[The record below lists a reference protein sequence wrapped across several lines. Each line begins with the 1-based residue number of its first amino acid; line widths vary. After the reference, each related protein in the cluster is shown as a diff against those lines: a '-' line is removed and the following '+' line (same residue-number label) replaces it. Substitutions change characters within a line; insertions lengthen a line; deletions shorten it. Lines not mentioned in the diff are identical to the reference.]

1 MKAILWDMDGS
12 LISTE
17 PLWEIAT
24 YDLSEFVGRRLTPEL
39 RMQCVGNTLWDTL
52 SICADHAGRTL
63 DDELFS
69 SGSQF
74 VENRFTE
81 LVLEHGVEWR
91 PGVPEILEQARA
103 ADIPVVLVTNT
114 RRHVAQPCIDVMGEQ
129 HFAATVCSD
138 EVANGKPAPDPYL
151 RGAALA
157 GFAPEDCLAIEDSS
171 TGVRSALAAGCTVV
185 WNPMPDVSVS
195 QADVETL
202 VPPARF
208 ISGNLDTSNLGL
220 LRAAFAG
227 E

>member
-1 MKAILWDMDGS
+1 
-12 LISTE
+12 
-17 PLWEIAT
+17 
-24 YDLSEFVGRRLTPEL
+24 
-39 RMQCVGNTLWDTL
+39 
-52 SICADHAGRTL
+52 
-63 DDELFS
+63 
-69 SGSQF
+69 
-74 VENRFTE
+74 
-81 LVLEHGVEWR
+81 
-91 PGVPEILEQARA
+91 
-103 ADIPVVLVTNT
+103 
-114 RRHVAQPCIDVMGEQ
+114 MGEQ

-151 RGAALA
+151 RGAELA

-208 ISGNLDTSNLGL
+208 ISGNLNTSNLGL